1 MELVAQHFSVFLAA
15 AFVDA
20 IWTLY
25 IVACA
30 ERAAFQASV
39 WGGLIFIIS
48 ASLTLSYISNH
59 WFMLS
64 AALGGM
70 VGTFLTIRLKK

>member
-1 MELVAQHFSVFLAA
+1 MESIFQHLSVFIAA
-15 AFVDA
+15 GFVDA
-20 IWTLY
+20 LWTLY

-30 ERAAFQASV
+30 EKAAFQASI

-59 WFMLS
+59 WYMLS

-70 VGTFLTIRLKK
+70 VGTYITIKFKK

>member
-1 MELVAQHFSVFLAA
+1 MELVAQHISVFLAA

-70 VGTFLTIRLKK
+70 VGTYLTIRLKK